1 MPELETFSAALPD
14 GRTESRQ
21 SSRNLRLAVVVAS
34 TAGARADQ
42 LEASIAAHRAEAL
55 ADLRN
60 DGMRHDSRKEA
71 RRVSAIRDAEVV
83 ADVARLEELRALPAD
98 TLVEASVWG
107 WYPTAAAAEKGLAG
121 ASTLYPVAEIVP
133 TAVGEIPSDTPG
145 GKVGVVFP
153 TDVMFNSPNAAD
165 KPGGTDQGDTMNNV
179 KLTAKETALMAAIA
193 DRQFSFFDDG
203 ISEGSG
209 IWADCLTG
217 EIVGSAAYPVSETR
231 RGVASVL
238 NSLCRKGL
246 LISEDDEEST
256 DGAWTYLT
264 AAGVA
269 WCEAHTAA
277 KVEELPV
284 VTLSGEMTEAVE
296 VEAPVELVEAPAET
310 IVDAEL
316 VAENAARQDAP
327 IVEET
332 TVEVPEAPVKWG
344 MGTHKVGDV
353 VKSKDGLEWTVI
365 GPAEKGKTVR
375 LERTVDG
382 AVKVRLSFHY
392 NITKA

>member
-1 MPELETFSAALPD
+1 ME
-14 GRTESRQ
+14 
-21 SSRNLRLAVVVAS
+21 NL
-34 TAGARADQ
+34 
-42 LEASIAAHRAEAL
+42 
-55 ADLRN
+55 N
-60 DGMRHDSRKEA
+60 
-71 RRVSAIRDAEVV
+71 
-83 ADVARLEELRALPAD
+83 
-98 TLVEASVWG
+98 
-107 WYPTAAAAEKGLAG
+107 
-121 ASTLYPVAEIVP
+121 
-133 TAVGEIPSDTPG
+133 
-145 GKVGVVFP
+145 
-153 TDVMFNSPNAAD
+153 
-165 KPGGTDQGDTMNNV
+165 
-179 KLTAKETALMAAIA
+179 LTAKETALMSAIA
-193 DRQFSFFDDG
+193 DRKFSFFDDG

-217 EIVGSAAYPVSETR
+217 EIVGSTDYPVSETR

-284 VTLSGEMTEAVE
+284 VVLSGEMTEPAE
-296 VEAPVELVEAPAET
+296 VEAPAAELVEVPAAAET
-310 IVDAEL
+310 IVAPVEP
-316 VAENAARQDAP
+316 AAD
-327 IVEET
+327 V
-332 TVEVPEAPVKWG
+332 EAPVKWG
-344 MGTHKVGDV
+344 MGTHAAGDV
-353 VKSKDGLEWTVI
+353 VISKDGLEWTVI

-392 NITKA
+392 NITKK